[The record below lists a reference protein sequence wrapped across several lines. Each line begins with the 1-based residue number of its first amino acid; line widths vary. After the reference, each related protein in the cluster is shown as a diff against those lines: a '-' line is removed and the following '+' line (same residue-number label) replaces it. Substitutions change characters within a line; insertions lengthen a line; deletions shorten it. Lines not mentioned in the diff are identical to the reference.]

1 MPELPDVTVYVE
13 RVADRVVGHT
23 LQKVRLASP
32 FLLRSVAPPLAD
44 TFGKHVVGIERLGKR
59 IVFVLED
66 ELFLVLHLMVAGR
79 LKWLPAHGTVPAKIP
94 GKVGLAAFDFSS
106 GTLILREASSKKRA
120 SLHVVRG
127 RAALGEHD
135 RGGIEPL
142 EATGHEF
149 AAALRRENHTLKR
162 TLTDPRIFSG
172 IGNAYSDEIL
182 HRARLSP
189 VALSQKLTDEAV
201 GRLYVAT
208 QELLAEWTERLRH
221 ESLARFPENVTAFR
235 PEFAVHGKYRQPCPV
250 CQKPVQR
257 IRYAEN
263 ETNYC
268 AVCQTG
274 GKLLADRALSRLLHG
289 DWPKSLDE
297 MDERKEL
304 GRAALAAAH
313 VKHAASDQV
322 HEASGEHVLG
332 KPVKKAGAV
341 ADGHGDGE
349 HDGERAAAQAAEL
362 GHAQRRKH
370 ADGAKQKKQRQK
382 R

>member
-23 LQKVRLASP
+23 LEKVRLGSP
-32 FLLRSVAPPLAD
+32 FLLRSVEPPLSA
-44 TFGKHVVGIERLGKR
+44 TSGKHVVGMERLGKR
-59 IVFVLED
+59 IIFVLED
-66 ELFLVLHLMVAGR
+66 DLFLVLHLMVAGR
-79 LKWLPAHGTVPAKIP
+79 LKWHSERGVKIP
-94 GKVGLAAFDFSS
+94 GKIGLAAFDFSS

-127 RAALGEHD
+127 RAALAEHN
-135 RGGIEPL
+135 RGGLEPL
-142 EATGHEF
+142 EATEAEF

-162 TLTDPRIFSG
+162 TLTDPRIYSG

-182 HRARLSP
+182 HRAKLSP
-189 VALSQKLTDEAV
+189 VALSQKLDDASV
-201 GRLYVAT
+201 ARLYAAT
-208 QELLAEWTERLRH
+208 RELLAEWTDRLRK
-221 ESLARFPENVTAFR
+221 ESLDAFPENVTAFR
-235 PEFAVHGKYRQPCPV
+235 PDFAVHGKYRQPCPV
-250 CQKPVQR
+250 CGKPVQR

-289 DWPKSLDE
+289 DWPRSLDE

-304 GRAALAAAH
+304 ARAQMKDDARP
-313 VKHAASDQV
+313 DV
-322 HEASGEHVLG
+322 HEAAGEHVLG
-332 KPVKKAGAV
+332 KPVKQARAV
-341 ADGHGDGE
+341 AKRDGHGKKDAEGATA
-349 HDGERAAAQAAEL
+349 RAAEL
-362 GHAQRRKH
+362 GNAQRRKH
-370 ADGAKQKKQRQK
+370 ADGADKQKKRQK

>member
-13 RVADRVVGHT
+13 RVADRVVGQT
-23 LQKVRLASP
+23 LEKVRLASP
-32 FLLRSVAPPLAD
+32 FLLRSVEPPLAA
-44 TFGKHVVGIERLGKR
+44 TFGKRVVGMERLGKR

-79 LKWLPAHGTVPAKIP
+79 LKWLPGPGAKVP
-94 GKVGLAAFDFSS
+94 GKVGLCAFDFSS
-106 GTLILREASSKKRA
+106 GTLILTEASSKKRA

-127 RAALGEHD
+127 RAVLAEHD

-142 EATGHEF
+142 QVTEAQF

-162 TLTDPRIFSG
+162 TLTDPRIYSG

-182 HRARLSP
+182 HRAKLSP
-189 VALSQKLTDEAV
+189 VALSQKIDDAAV
-201 GRLYVAT
+201 ARLYAAT
-208 QELLAEWTERLRH
+208 RELLAEWTERLRK
-221 ESLARFPENVTAFR
+221 ESINRFPENVTAFR

-250 CQKPVQR
+250 CGKPVQR

-289 DWPKSLDE
+289 DWPRSLDE

-304 GRAALAAAH
+304 ARAHMKNDASAQINEAA
-313 VKHAASDQV
+313 
-322 HEASGEHVLG
+322 GEHVLG
-332 KPVKKAGAV
+332 QPVKQAGGV
-341 ADGHGDGE
+341 AARDGDGKN
-349 HDGERAAAQAAEL
+349 DGERAAARAPEL
-362 GHAQRRKH
+362 GHAQRREH
-370 ADGAKQKKQRQK
+370 AGGAKQKKQRQK

>member
-13 RVADRVVGHT
+13 RVADRVVGQT
-23 LQKVRLASP
+23 LDKVRLASP
-32 FLLRSVAPPLAD
+32 FLLRSVEPPLVD
-44 TFGKHVVGIERLGKR
+44 TFGKRVVGMERLGKR

-79 LKWLPAHGTVPAKIP
+79 LKWLPGPGAKIP
-94 GKVGLAAFDFSS
+94 GKVGLAAFDFAS
-106 GTLILREASSKKRA
+106 GTLILTEASSKKRA

-135 RGGIEPL
+135 RGGLEPL
-142 EATGHEF
+142 DASDKEF

-182 HRARLSP
+182 HRAKLSP
-189 VALSQKLTDEAV
+189 VALSQKIDDDAV
-201 GRLYVAT
+201 ARLYAAT
-208 QELLAEWTERLRH
+208 RELLADWTERLRQ
-221 ESLARFPENVTAFR
+221 ESRNKFPENVTAFR
-235 PEFAVHGKYRQPCPV
+235 PEFAVHGKYRQPCPL
-250 CQKPVQR
+250 CGKPVQR

-289 DWPKSLDE
+289 DWPRSLDE
-297 MDERKEL
+297 MDERKESA
-304 GRAALAAAH
+304 RAQMKHDARAEIVEAA
-313 VKHAASDQV
+313 
-322 HEASGEHVLG
+322 GEHVLG
-332 KPVKKAGAV
+332 QPVEQARRV
-341 ADGHGDGE
+341 ADGDGDRE
-349 HDGERAAAQAAEL
+349 HDGERAATQAPEL
-362 GHAQRRKH
+362 GHAQRREH
-370 ADGAKQKKQRQK
+370 ADGTKQKKQRHK